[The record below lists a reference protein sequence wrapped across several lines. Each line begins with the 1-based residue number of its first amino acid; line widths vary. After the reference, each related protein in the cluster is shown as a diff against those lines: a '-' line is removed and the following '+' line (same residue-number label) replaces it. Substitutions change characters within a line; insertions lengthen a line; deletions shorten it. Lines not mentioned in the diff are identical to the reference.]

1 MKLLNEVHK
10 MKMIGKG
17 LSCASRTEVTG
28 EMVYIQT
35 VEDVINLF
43 DTAEGK
49 ICLIDDAGTTT
60 LGPILSDLTGIV
72 CTTGSGGS
80 HLAIVSREFDLPCI
94 MNIDMDIED
103 LTQLNGKTGK
113 ISTEEDNTGF
123 LYLLN

>member
-1 MKLLNEVHK
+1 MKI
-10 MKMIGKG
+10 IGKG
-17 LSCASRTEVTG
+17 LSCASRTEVDG
-28 EMVYIQT
+28 ELVYIQT
-35 VEDVINLF
+35 VEDVIDLF

-60 LGPILSDLTGIV
+60 LGPILSDLTGIL

-94 MNIDMDIED
+94 MNIDIDIDD
-103 LTQLNGKTGK
+103 LTQLNGKMGR
-113 ISTEEDNTGF
+113 ISTEEDNAGI